1 MSQCPTGCKL
11 LEQLVCTFRSKKKTN
26 SIPSTLF
33 DPRINHCLE
42 SGTAMTIIIGKSELL
57 TGWMPL
63 PLMNPHMG
71 DILEKMK
78 QDLGIG
84 WNLVQSGLNGISMVT

>member
-1 MSQCPTGCKL
+1 
-11 LEQLVCTFRSKKKTN
+11 
-26 SIPSTLF
+26 
-33 DPRINHCLE
+33 
-42 SGTAMTIIIGKSELL
+42 MTIIIGKSELL

-84 WNLVQSGLNGISMVT
+84 WNLVQSGIKRGTRLLIFHNQGISHRECLYLDNFGKVP

>member
-1 MSQCPTGCKL
+1 MSEFEK
-11 LEQLVCTFRSKKKTN
+11 FDRSEPMSN
-26 SIPSTLF
+26 GL
-33 DPRINHCLE
+33 INHCLE

-63 PLMNPHMG
+63 PLINPHMG

-84 WNLVQSGLNGISMVT
+84 WNLVQSGLNGISMVI